1 MRLPADIWDHRYSK
15 GERDNYEPWLERW
28 RDVLVGHG
36 KRALELGCGVG
47 YDTEVLLKWGFDVT
61 ALDVSQV
68 AVEYSKR
75 RNPDAVHQ
83 VMDLRNI
90 EVLAGSFDVVVAG
103 LSLHYFRRKETLVV
117 FRHVHRLL
125 NPDGILAFRVNAFDD
140 VADGAA
146 AEAGSWKRVSVDG
159 VKKQFF
165 TTEKIDSVMQ
175 GNWRILSQE
184 KLVTHRYGHRKSIF
198 EVIAQAQK

>member
-15 GERDNYEPWLERW
+15 AERANYEPWLERW

-36 KRALELGCGVG
+36 SRALELGCGVG

-61 ALDVSQV
+61 ALDISQV

-75 RNPDAVHQ
+75 RNPSAVHQ

-90 EVLAGSFDVVVAG
+90 EILAGGFDVLVAG
-103 LSLHYFRRKETLVV
+103 LSLHYFRRKETVAV
-117 FRHVHRLL
+117 FRHLYRLL
-125 NPDGILAFRVNAFDD
+125 NPGGILAFRVNAFDD
-140 VADGAA
+140 VESGAPAA
-146 AEAGSWKRVSVDG
+146 AGGWERVSVDG

-165 TTEKIDSVMQ
+165 TAEKIDAVLQ
-175 GNWRILSQE
+175 GRWRILSQE
-184 KLVTHRYGHRKSIF
+184 KLVTDRYGHRKSVF
-198 EVIAQAQK
+198 EVIAQARK